1 MSTNMSQKKNNPV
14 SAESLKSEIANWI
27 DQDAEGGGAWSM
39 FTLYTIKDMQK
50 DFDVTMQYLADISKK
65 QFDYIC
71 EAIDEVV
78 YHYQRIEMV
87 ELIES
92 LYEKFYGND
101 RDNDFYHNNIECL
114 RNCIKK

>member
-1 MSTNMSQKKNNPV
+1 MSKKKNDLV
-14 SAESLKSEIANWI
+14 TAESLKTEIDNWI

-39 FTLYTIKDMQK
+39 FTLYTIKDMKK
-50 DFDVTMQYLADISKK
+50 DYNVTMRYLADISKK

-78 YHYQRIEMV
+78 YHYQRVEMV

-101 RDNDFYHNNIECL
+101 RNNDFYHNNIECL

>member
-1 MSTNMSQKKNNPV
+1 MSRKKNDLV
-14 SAESLKSEIANWI
+14 IAESIKVEIANWI
-27 DQDAEGGGAWSM
+27 DQDTEGDGAWSM
-39 FTLYTIKDMQK
+39 FTLYTIKDMKK
-50 DFDVTMQYLADISKK
+50 DYNVTMQYLADISKK

-92 LYEKFYGND
+92 LYTKFYGND
-101 RDNDFYHNNIECL
+101 RNNDFYHNNIECL
-114 RNCIKK
+114 RNFIRK

>member
-1 MSTNMSQKKNNPV
+1 MSKKKNDPV
-14 SAESLKSEIANWI
+14 TAESLKTEIANWI
-27 DQDAEGGGAWSM
+27 AQDVEGDGAWSM
-39 FTLYTIKDMQK
+39 FTLYTIEDMKKDY
-50 DFDVTMQYLADISKK
+50 DVTMQYLADISKM

-101 RDNDFYHNNIECL
+101 RDNDFYHNNIERL
-114 RNCIKK
+114 KNCIKR

>member
-1 MSTNMSQKKNNPV
+1 MSRNKMEPV
-14 SAESLKSEIANWI
+14 TAESIKAEIANWI
-27 DQDAEGGGAWSM
+27 VQDAEGGGAWSM
-39 FTLYTIKDMQK
+39 FTLYTIKDMKK
-50 DFDVTMQYLADISKK
+50 DYDVTMQYLADISKK

-92 LYEKFYGND
+92 LYTKFYGNE
-101 RDNDFYHNNIECL
+101 RNSDFYHNNIECL